1 MPQVNEN
8 CLKIGARSC
17 LFLPTHHG
25 AKECALTC
33 QMSYVERNFH
43 SACAFS
49 SCHFSR
55 YYYFYL
61 SDGNLGAQK
70 NIKSLA
76 QRYTA
81 KRQHQWAPELDC
93 WAACS
98 SPWCAASRK
107 SGWRF
112 WEAVLAIQGQ
122 LGPGLGRN
130 QRNRRVAGTCSQVS
144 AIAWC

>member
-1 MPQVNEN
+1 MPQVNGN
-8 CLKIGARSC
+8 CLKIGASSC

-49 SCHFSR
+49 SCPFSR

-76 QRYTA
+76 QRYTQL
-81 KRQHQWAPELDC
+81 RGSISEPQSLTVEQLAPRHGVPPPGR
-93 WAACS
+93 AGGG
-98 SPWCAASRK
+98 
-107 SGWRF
+107 SGK
-112 WEAVLAIQGQ
+112 L
-122 LGPGLGRN
+122 
-130 QRNRRVAGTCSQVS
+130 C
-144 AIAWC
+144 